1 MPVMN
6 TPLLSCVELET
17 GASPVASVIWLHG
30 LGADGHDFE
39 PIVPALDLPAELPLR
54 FVFPHAPVRAVTLNA
69 GMRMRAWFDIYGL
82 NPDSRL
88 DEAGIREGSREIAR
102 LVAREGERGVPP
114 RRIVLAGFS
123 QGGAIALHA
132 GLSAP
137 RPAAGI
143 MGLSTFLPLGE
154 SIVGDY
160 RQNGTGTPVFMAH
173 GRLDEVVPCQWGEL
187 SATHLKSIGYKV
199 EWHTYNT
206 GHGIGAGEISDIRS
220 WLMAVLGDG
229 GG

>member
-1 MPVMN
+1 
-6 TPLLSCVELET
+6 
-17 GASPVASVIWLHG
+17 
-30 LGADGHDFE
+30 
-39 PIVPALDLPAELPLR
+39 
-54 FVFPHAPVRAVTLNA
+54 
-69 GMRMRAWFDIYGL
+69 
-82 NPDSRL
+82 
-88 DEAGIREGSREIAR
+88 
-102 LVAREGERGVPP
+102 
-114 RRIVLAGFS
+114 
-123 QGGAIALHA
+123 
-132 GLSAP
+132 
-137 RPAAGI
+137 

>member
-1 MPVMN
+1 MN
-6 TPLLSCVELET
+6 TPLLSCVEVQT

-39 PIVPALDLPAELPLR
+39 PIVPALDLPPELPLR

-82 NPDSRL
+82 NPESRL

-114 RRIVLAGFS
+114 WRIVLAGFS

-137 RPAAGI
+137 QQPAGI
-143 MGLSTFLPLGE
+143 MGLSTFLPLSE

-160 RQNGTGTPVFMAH
+160 RQNGTGVPVLMAH
-173 GRLDEVVPCQWGEL
+173 GRLDAVVPCQWGEL
-187 SATHLKSIGYKV
+187 SATHLKSQGCKV
-199 EWHTYNT
+199 EWHTYTT
-206 GHGIGAGEISDIRS
+206 GHGIGAGEISDIRI